1 MGKFTVEEINLICVF
16 DKKNTKELIE
26 NIEHIL
32 PHLKESDMLEIAK
45 NVMLKV
51 QNMTDEKYK
60 EMDLEAAEE

>member
-16 DKKNTKELIE
+16 DKKNRKELIE

-51 QNMTDEKYK
+51 LNMTDDEFNNIS
-60 EMDLEAAEE
+60 LVEAD

>member
-1 MGKFTVEEINLICVF
+1 MGKFTVEEINFICVF
-16 DKKNTKELIE
+16 DKKNRRELIE
-26 NIEHIL
+26 DIEHIL

>member
-16 DKKNTKELIE
+16 DKKNRKELIE

-51 QNMTDEKYK
+51 QNMTDDEFNNIS
-60 EMDLEAAEE
+60 LVEAD

>member
-1 MGKFTVEEINLICVF
+1 MGKFTVEEINFICIF
-16 DKKNTKELIE
+16 DKKNRRELLE
-26 NIEHIL
+26 DIEHIL

-51 QNMTDEKYK
+51 QNMNDEEFE